1 MLTRLRGSATQ
12 DLHVV
17 SYNVLSSSLASPSYF
32 LNCEPQHLKAENRFD
47 KLKRSLEKEIKER
60 KPVICLQEVSQKWA
74 GPLHCFFQREG
85 YYFVSSHYTRGWQ
98 GYMGSA
104 IAFPTD
110 AWMADE
116 VEVVRLADTKPWPR
130 PLKQTNLLDRV
141 VNFVVEGI
149 SFLGGGSKK
158 NQKQDHFDLAK
169 NRMNTMILM
178 KLKNP
183 GGKTFCI
190 ATYHMPCMFW
200 APKVMVIHTALAM
213 QKVQVTED
221 SESDRGVKD
230 RSMGLTNCLG

>member
-1 MLTRLRGSATQ
+1 MSFRF
-12 DLHVV
+12 
-17 SYNVLSSSLASPSYF
+17 SPSW
-32 LNCEPQHLKAENRFD
+32 A
-47 KLKRSLEKEIKER
+47 
-60 KPVICLQEVSQKWA
+60 CLQEVSQKWA

-178 KLKNP
+178 KLKNA
-183 GGKTFCI
+183 G
-190 ATYHMPCMFW
+190 
-200 APKVMVIHTALAM
+200 MVAHTHTRTHTHLPS
-213 QKVQVTED
+213 QKKQST
-221 SESDRGVKD
+221 
-230 RSMGLTNCLG
+230 